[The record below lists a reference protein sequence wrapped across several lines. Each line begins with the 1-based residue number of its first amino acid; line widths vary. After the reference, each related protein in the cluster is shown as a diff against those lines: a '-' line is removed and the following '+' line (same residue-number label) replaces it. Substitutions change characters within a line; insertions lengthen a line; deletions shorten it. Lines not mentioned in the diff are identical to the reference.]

1 MTTNNNN
8 NIIDKSKLRTLPQQ
22 VLDNKNKIKE
32 LNNLN
37 EKLKFEEIEI
47 EKGE

>member
-1 MTTNNNN
+1 MIINE

-32 LNNLN
+32 LNDKNAKLN
-37 EKLKFEEIEI
+37 FEDIVI
-47 EKGE
+47 EKEGE

>member
-1 MTTNNNN
+1 MITNNN

-32 LNNLN
+32 LNNEN
-37 EKLKFEEIEI
+37 AKLKFDDIVI